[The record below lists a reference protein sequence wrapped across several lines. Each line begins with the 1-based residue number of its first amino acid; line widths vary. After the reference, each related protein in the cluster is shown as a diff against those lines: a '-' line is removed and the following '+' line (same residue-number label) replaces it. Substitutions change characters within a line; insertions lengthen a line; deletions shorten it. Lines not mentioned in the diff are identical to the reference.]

1 MARQLRLGRAS
12 GPMSS
17 LPVRQPLRLLPLAL
31 VIAALGAA
39 LVVALGGPAVAQAK
53 RTAQIDGTAANQWV
67 PANVPIKPGGTVTFK
82 VAGGQTHPVGSG
94 ATPPARDKRFDDSKC
109 QPPQHMVKMGDTCT
123 VRFPK
128 AGTYPFFCE
137 AHYSLGMKGV
147 ITVGSAGP
155 TASTTATTAGG
166 TSVVTAAAAAAPP
179 PGHPAIYWAGW
190 GLFAFGALLALVLIG
205 LYVRF
210 TPRFNRQRR

>member
-1 MARQLRLGRAS
+1 MTS
-12 GPMSS
+12 V
-17 LPVRQPLRLLPLAL
+17 PVRRPLRRPPLAL
-31 VIAALGAA
+31 VVAALGAA
-39 LVVALGGPAVAQAK
+39 LVVVPGGAAVAQAK
-53 RTAQIDGTAANQWV
+53 GSAQIDGTAANQWV
-67 PANVPIKPGGTVTFK
+67 PATVAIKPGGTVTFR

-94 ATPPARDKRFDDSKC
+94 ATPPARDKRFDDSNC
-109 QPPQHMVKMGDTCT
+109 QPPQHMAKPGATCT

-137 AHYSLGMKGV
+137 VHYSLGMRGV
-147 ITVGSAGP
+147 VTVGSGGP

-166 TSVVTAAAAAAPP
+166 APVVAAPSAAPPPP

-190 GLFAFGALLALVLIG
+190 ALFAVGALLALVLSG

-210 TPRFNRQRR
+210 TPRFTRQRR